1 MSYSRSYAS
10 SSSTVKVS
18 GQPTLHESHAEYA
31 DSTGEAHARHVRAV
45 GDKKETQEWHKPAGK
60 PLEQKRTLENASEE
74 DFEKDW
80 STYVKSDQPDAS
92 ALEDK
97 K

>member
-1 MSYSRSYAS
+1 M
-10 SSSTVKVS
+10 KIS
-18 GQPTLHESHAEYA
+18 GQPTLHESHSEYA

-45 GDKKETQEWHKPAGK
+45 GDKKETREWHKPAGK
-60 PLEQKRTLENASEE
+60 PLEEKRTLENATEE

-80 STYVKSDQPDAS
+80 HSHVNTSERPDAS